1 MLKKSIEP
9 KRDFGAFASYKE
21 SGDVYVLE
29 CVPCVPDPPK
39 LTKLTRPN
47 EYGRML
53 LNKRK
58 RR

>member
-1 MLKKSIEP
+1 MKKQNFES

-39 LTKLTRPN
+39 LTKVTRLN
-47 EYGRML
+47 EYGQML